1 MLDLLQALFVGLVL
15 STGVAAAHWA
25 FGMNE
30 RPGDMQP
37 AWFETARPGA
47 LATLAGRAPA

>member
-1 MLDLLQALFVGLVL
+1 MRDLLLALFVGLVL
-15 STGVAAAHWA
+15 SAGVAAAHWA

-30 RPGDMQP
+30 RPEEMQP
-37 AWFETARPGA
+37 AWLGTTQPAI

>member
-1 MLDLLQALFVGLVL
+1 MRDLLQALFVGLLL
-15 STGVAAAHWA
+15 SAGVAAAHWA

-37 AWFETARPGA
+37 AWLGSVQPAVF
-47 LATLAGRAPA
+47 ATLTGRAPA

>member
-15 STGVAAAHWA
+15 SAGVAAAHWA

-30 RPGDMQP
+30 RPEDMQP
-37 AWFETARPGA
+37 AWLETTPPAI